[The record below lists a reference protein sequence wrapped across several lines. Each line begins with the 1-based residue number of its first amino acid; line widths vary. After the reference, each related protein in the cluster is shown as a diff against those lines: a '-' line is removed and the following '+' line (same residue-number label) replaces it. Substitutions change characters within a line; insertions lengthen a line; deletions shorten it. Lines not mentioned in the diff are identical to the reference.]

1 MLRRQHTPSSWMY
14 VLNLGVE
21 LPEDGVYVVE
31 TCRSDVKL
39 NIYMK
44 GAFVG
49 VMNF

>member
-1 MLRRQHTPSSWMY
+1 MY